1 MSFLTKEDF
10 KMKKEKELILNLL
23 SYTSDKDT
31 MEKIK
36 KIASIFDEK
45 NYLVIDK
52 EKFLAIINPKKVVVD
67 ADIDDISI

>member
-1 MSFLTKEDF
+1 
-10 KMKKEKELILNLL
+10 MKKEKELILNLL

>member
-1 MSFLTKEDF
+1 
-10 KMKKEKELILNLL
+10 MKKEKELILNLL

-31 MEKIK
+31 IEKIK